1 MDYIEKIDKFIKTL
15 EKRENINIMV
25 KNITKNSM
33 LYSYREN
40 NVFISASIIKV
51 PIMLAIFNY
60 MLNNN
65 ISLESYIKIKD
76 DDVLYDSKYLKK
88 GIYNRGT

>member
-25 KNITKNSM
+25 KNITKN
-33 LYSYREN
+33 
-40 NVFISASIIKV
+40 I
-51 PIMLAIFNY
+51 IFNY

-76 DDVLYDSKYLKK
+76 DDVLYDSKCLKK
-88 GIYNRGT
+88 GIYNRGTWVFK